1 MDGLSS
7 YYPEGETGYEAF
19 YTDIQG
25 FWRQLYDP
33 NPDIIYDTE
42 GGYYSEEKEYEPDG
56 ITYKI
61 KTVWNPFREKDTFT
75 CDYYLKGENET
86 DDYSATKYY
95 WNKNVVL
102 APEQLNFWIDFYNIN
117 DN

>member
-42 GGYYSEEKEYEPDG
+42 GGYYSEEKFYKVKELTNEELKTSGDIYYYYDSTLDEYIIAKNLSYKQCTEDSSF
-56 ITYKI
+56 IASNTYYI
-61 KTVWNPFREKDTFT
+61 K
-75 CDYYLKGENET
+75 
-86 DDYSATKYY
+86 
-95 WNKNVVL
+95 KN
-102 APEQLNFWIDFYNIN
+102 
-117 DN
+117 

>member
-33 NPDIIYDTE
+33 NPEIIYDTE
-42 GGYYSEEKEYEPDG
+42 GGYYSEEKFYKVKELTNEELKTSGDIYYYYDSTLDEY
-56 ITYKI
+56 IIAK
-61 KTVWNPFREKDTFT
+61 R
-75 CDYYLKGENET
+75 
-86 DDYSATKYY
+86 
-95 WNKNVVL
+95 
-102 APEQLNFWIDFYNIN
+102 
-117 DN
+117 